1 MPAAAGIGPGRKMNN
16 KGDINLRPL
25 IESLVGSLREQMT
38 GYGELLALQ
47 QEQQE
52 FIINRQVPELLEN
65 ARECSGQDR
74 KITQL
79 SQARDRVRET
89 LVTQLGLPQEV
100 TFREM
105 TGQLPEEYRPLL
117 EALRDEINALI
128 QKKDMWARHNKLF
141 ITRAQGLLEGVMQDA
156 TTGQKGAQASPGA
169 LYEGVI

>member
-1 MPAAAGIGPGRKMNN
+1 
-16 KGDINLRPL
+16 
-25 IESLVGSLREQMT
+25 
-38 GYGELLALQ
+38 
-47 QEQQE
+47 
-52 FIINRQVPELLEN
+52 
-65 ARECSGQDR
+65 
-74 KITQL
+74 
-79 SQARDRVRET
+79 
-89 LVTQLGLPQEV
+89 
-100 TFREM
+100 M